1 MLSLANLTAKNHIER
16 NIMSEQQVIVPSS
29 PEDRK
34 KILAALN
41 EGSDSLTRISAERDL
56 IKEIVNAVSEEF
68 DLPKKY
74 VNKMISVHYKSSII
88 SVNAENEDLVE
99 LYTAVTGIELE

>member
-1 MLSLANLTAKNHIER
+1 
-16 NIMSEQQVIVPSS
+16 MSEQTVIIPSS

-41 EGSDSLTRISAERDL
+41 EGSDSLTRIAGEREL
-56 IKEIVNAVSEEF
+56 LKEIIDTVSEDF

-74 VNKMISVHYKSSII
+74 VRKMINVHYKSSII
-88 SVNAENEDLVE
+88 SVNAENEELVE

>member
-1 MLSLANLTAKNHIER
+1 
-16 NIMSEQQVIVPSS
+16 MSEQTVIIPSS

-41 EGSDSLTRISAERDL
+41 EGSDSLTRIAGEREL
-56 IKEIVNAVSEEF
+56 LKEIIDTVSEDF

-74 VNKMISVHYKSSII
+74 VRKMINVHYKANLKA
-88 SVNAENEDLVE
+88 VNSENEDLVE
-99 LYTAVTGIELE
+99 LYTAVTGFELE

>member
-1 MLSLANLTAKNHIER
+1 
-16 NIMSEQQVIVPSS
+16 MSEQTVIVPSS

-41 EGSDSLTRISAERDL
+41 EGSDSLTRIAGEREL
-56 IKEIVNAVSEEF
+56 LKEIIDAVSEDF

-74 VNKMISVHYKSSII
+74 VRKMINVHYKSSIL
-88 SVNAENEDLVE
+88 SVNAENEELVG
-99 LYTAVTGIELE
+99 LYSAVTGIEV

>member
-1 MLSLANLTAKNHIER
+1 
-16 NIMSEQQVIVPSS
+16 MSEQTVIIPSS

-41 EGSDSLTRISAERDL
+41 EGSDSLTRIAGEREL
-56 IKEIVNAVSEEF
+56 LKEIIDTVSEDF

-74 VNKMISVHYKSSII
+74 VRKMINVHYKSSII

>member
-1 MLSLANLTAKNHIER
+1 
-16 NIMSEQQVIVPSS
+16 MSEQQLIIPSS

-41 EGSDSLTRISAERDL
+41 EGSDSMTRIAAEREL
-56 IKEIVNAVSEEF
+56 LKEIIDTVSEDF

-74 VNKMISVHYKSSII
+74 VRKMINVHYKSSIL

>member
-1 MLSLANLTAKNHIER
+1 
-16 NIMSEQQVIVPSS
+16 MSEQTVIIPSS

-41 EGSDSLTRISAERDL
+41 EGSDSLTRIAGEREL
-56 IKEIVNAVSEEF
+56 LKEIIDNVSEEF

-74 VNKMISVHYKSSII
+74 VRKMINVHYKSSII
-88 SVNAENEDLVE
+88 SVNAENEQLVE
-99 LYTAVTGIELE
+99 LYSTVTGIEVQ

>member
-1 MLSLANLTAKNHIER
+1 
-16 NIMSEQQVIVPSS
+16 MSEQQLIIPSS

-41 EGSDSLTRISAERDL
+41 EGSDSMTRIAAEREL
-56 IKEIVNAVSEEF
+56 LKEIIDTVSEDF

-74 VNKMISVHYKSSII
+74 VRKMINVHYKSSIL
-88 SVNAENEDLVE
+88 SVNAENEELVG
-99 LYTAVTGIELE
+99 LYSAVTGIEV